1 MISSLLSRELNKPI
15 NILWIPS
22 DNKRFEKMFKTL
34 NVTLFD
40 LDQIYIGSLTPDI
53 IISNDRTKHI
63 EKLITI
69 SKYHQ
74 CPIIFIDHEEK
85 SDMIDIDKFKDKIE
99 SIPLVT
105 QIAVN
110 NPIHNSWDKIHDL
123 TIDYENIKM
132 WDEIVLK
139 TKKQRYIY
147 EH

>member
-34 NVTLFD
+34 NVVLFD

-74 CPIIFIDHEEK
+74 CPIVFIDHEEK
-85 SDMIDIDKFKDKIE
+85 SDMIDISKFKDKIG
-99 SIPLVT
+99 STPLVT

-110 NPIHNSWDKIHDL
+110 NLIHDSWEKIHDL

-132 WDEIVLK
+132 WEEIVLK